1 MEKEEMG
8 LKKRNKIIISC
19 IATDT
24 NGSYK
29 VTYQDKTTGK
39 LETIEVNK

>member
-1 MEKEEMG
+1 MEKRMT

-39 LETIEVNK
+39 LETVEVKK